1 MVTAGSRAVRECP
14 AVWTLCLNAKGQC
27 VGPWM
32 MEGEVD
38 IMRGRTFRSCT
49 RNELR
54 QIKVAEVEAMNVANA
69 AEAGTGAV

>member
-1 MVTAGSRAVRECP
+1 MNRGRR
-14 AVWTLCLNAKGQC
+14 
-27 VGPWM
+27 VGPWVL
-32 MEGEVD
+32 EGEVD
-38 IMRGRTFRSCT
+38 IVRGRNFRSCT